1 MAACGNFDNFWQ
13 LLTVICSQRQFLTVC
28 GSLNFSQLMTNIS
41 LSAAGV
47 KADCALPGGTGS
59 LLGGTG
65 QYLVVLGRYWVVLV
79 STWWYWVVIRWYWSV
94 LEKYFVVLG
103 HYWVVLVSAWWYW
116 VVIGC

>member
-47 KADCALPGGTGS
+47 KADCALPGGTWWSLLGGTGQYFVVLGHRWVVLVSTWWYWVIIGWYWSVLSGTGS

-65 QYLVVLGRYWVVLV
+65 QYLVVLGRY
-79 STWWYWVVIRWYWSV
+79 
-94 LEKYFVVLG
+94 
-103 HYWVVLVSAWWYW
+103 
-116 VVIGC
+116 

>member
-65 QYLVVLGRYWVVLV
+65 QYFVVLGHRWVLLV
-79 STWWYWVVIRWYWSV
+79 STWWYWVIIGWYWSV
-94 LEKYFVVLG
+94 LSGTGSLLGGTGQYLVVLG
-103 HYWVVLVSAWWYW
+103 RY
-116 VVIGC
+116 